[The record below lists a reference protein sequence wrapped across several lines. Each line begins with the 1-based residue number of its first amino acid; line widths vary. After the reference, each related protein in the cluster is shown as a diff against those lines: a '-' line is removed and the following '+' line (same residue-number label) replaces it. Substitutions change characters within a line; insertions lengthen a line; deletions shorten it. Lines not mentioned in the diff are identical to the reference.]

1 MTSATVNGVARDA
14 QHIVKTIASRA
25 QSGAEKEDW
34 NERSSEAA

>member
-14 QHIVKTIASRA
+14 EHIVKAITSRVQA
-25 QSGAEKEDW
+25 GAEKEDW